1 MSQVGQIRC
10 DSGLG
15 MWHSDP
21 QGLLRAELEEGP
33 VGPAGA
39 LAKPVAPHRPRADHA
54 DADKE
59 ASGVSDTPAA
69 RPGTGLDKGPSAD
82 AD

>member
-1 MSQVGQIRC
+1 M
-10 DSGLG
+10 
-15 MWHSDP
+15 
-21 QGLLRAELEEGP
+21 
-33 VGPAGA
+33 GPAGA